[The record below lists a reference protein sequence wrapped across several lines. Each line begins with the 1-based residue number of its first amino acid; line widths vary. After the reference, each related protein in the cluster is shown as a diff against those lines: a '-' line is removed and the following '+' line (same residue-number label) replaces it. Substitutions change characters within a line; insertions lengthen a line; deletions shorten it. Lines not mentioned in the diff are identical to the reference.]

1 MPWTAKLLR
10 PRHERPSR
18 SRAAEQR
25 DELAARHSITSSA
38 VNNSRG
44 GISSPSA
51 AAALRLITSSYLVGC

>member
-1 MPWTAKLLR
+1 
-10 PRHERPSR
+10 
-18 SRAAEQR
+18 
-25 DELAARHSITSSA
+25 